1 LSAAAGEKRVFP
13 AELKRLADPAT
24 EFPIVRL
31 TDPAVA
37 DCRLPAGFNRFVGR
51 RGAFLLY
58 TRDGN
63 SVCRVETRT
72 GVSTELAVSNS
83 GAAIDARSVTMTP
96 DERSA
101 YWCEG
106 ESHLVQVNMG
116 SGRKRTVYQAPRGW
130 VLRGGMSLSEDGL
143 FVTLVET
150 SVDNG
155 GGATRIRLI
164 TTVRGNAT
172 TVAESSDKA
181 AALSDPV
188 IRPKR
193 AGFLYSRSNG
203 EIWLGTFDGSRN
215 TKLRIPTTAGV
226 AKCAQWSPDG
236 RAVGYIWQPEG
247 TALPVIRE
255 CIPDAN
261 EDKQIAPTTR
271 FVSFG
276 RNGDGSV
283 FVGASGSLASPHVLL
298 LLRTTRREFTLA
310 EHKASDPSLV
320 TPVFSSNSQRVFFQ
334 TDREGKWAIYAM
346 QVEKIVEDT
355 EASSG

>member
-1 LSAAAGEKRVFP
+1 LSAAGERRTFP

-24 EFPIVRL
+24 EFPILRL

-63 SVCRVETRT
+63 SVCRVEART
-72 GVSTELAVSNS
+72 GVSTELAVS
-83 GAAIDARSVTMTP
+83 GAGAIDPRSVTMTP

-106 ESHLVQVNMG
+106 ESTLVQVNMS
-116 SGRKRTVYQAPRGW
+116 SGRKRTVYQAPQGW
-130 VLRGGMSLSEDGL
+130 LLRGGMSLSEDGL

-150 SVDNG
+150 SREN

-172 TVAESSDKA
+172 TVAESPDKA
-181 AALSDPV
+181 SALSDPV

-193 AGFLYSRSNG
+193 AGFLYSRGNG

-215 TKLRIPTTAGV
+215 AKLRIPTTPGV
-226 AKCAQWSPDG
+226 AKCPQWSPDG
-236 RAVGYIWQPEG
+236 RAVAYIWQPEG
-247 TALPVIRE
+247 AALPLIRE
-255 CIPDAN
+255 CVPDAN
-261 EDKQIAPTTR
+261 EDKQVAPTTR
-271 FVSFG
+271 FVAFG

-283 FVGASGSLASPHVLL
+283 FVGASGSVASPHVLL

-310 EHKASDPSLV
+310 EHKASNPALV

-334 TDREGKWAIYAM
+334 TDRGEGKWAIYAM